1 MTATTTDVVSDE
13 RPESEQEPV
22 GTPAP
27 REAGPSLGQALGWL
41 LTVLGFY
48 IGSRTIRDNS
58 FLTHLTTGDLIR
70 FQGSVPTADPY
81 SHTALGETW
90 TVQSWLASLWY
101 SVLADV
107 GGGTAIRLGNGLLT
121 GLLAHLSWKL
131 SDRSPVVLLRFA
143 VVGAVIMIGAST
155 WTPRPLLF
163 GLLGIALVLMT
174 LQHRLDARWL
184 VPIMWLWVNTH
195 GSFPLGLVLI
205 GAVGLGATIDNRRLP
220 LAELRVFGWAV
231 IGVLAG
237 AINPIGFRIL
247 TFPVE
252 LLSKRE
258 ALEGV
263 TEWLTPSFE
272 QNFHRIFLVMV
283 LALIG
288 AGRARAPWR
297 DLIPAMVFAV
307 AGFLAVRNI
316 AVASVVAILALTP
329 VWQPR
334 VRALS
339 GTERGILGRGI
350 GVIAALGLVFSF
362 LLVTRTNDL
371 GFERYP
377 VDQMDWLEERELIAT
392 EGVNVVH
399 RDFVGN
405 YMHWRFGLE
414 ARVFVDDR
422 FDFYPQELLDDHDA
436 LLFGGDF
443 EEILERRDADVIVW
457 RTEGQFAEWLADSD
471 DWKIVEEDE
480 DWFIALPS

>member
-1 MTATTTDVVSDE
+1 MTVTTADVVDDDL
-13 RPESEQEPV
+13 SEIVEPV
-22 GTPAP
+22 GTPVRREPGP
-27 REAGPSLGQALGWL
+27 RLGQALGWL

-48 IGSRTIRDNS
+48 VGSRTIRDNS

-70 FQGSVPTADPY
+70 FKGAVPTSDPY
-81 SHTALGETW
+81 SYTAFGETW

-101 SVLADV
+101 SVLADL

-121 GLLAHLSWKL
+121 GLLAHLSWRL
-131 SDRSPVVLLRFA
+131 SDRSPVVLLRFT
-143 VVGAVIMIGAST
+143 VVGAVVMIGAST

-163 GLLGIALVLMT
+163 GLVGIALVLMA

-205 GAVGLGATIDNRRLP
+205 GAVGLGAMIDNRRLP
-220 LAELRVFGWAV
+220 MAELRIFAWASM
-231 IGVLAG
+231 GVLAG

-263 TEWLTPSFE
+263 TEWLTPTFD
-272 QNFHRIFLVMV
+272 QNFHRIFLVLV

-297 DLIPAMVFAV
+297 DLVPAMIFAV

-316 AVASVVAILALTP
+316 AVASIVAILALTP
-329 VWQPR
+329 AWKPQIR
-334 VRALS
+334 TLS
-339 GTERGILGRGI
+339 GAERGILGRGI
-350 GVIAALGLVFSF
+350 GAVAAVGLVLSVM
-362 LLVTRTNDL
+362 LITRTNDL

-377 VDQMDWLEERELIAT
+377 VDQIDWLEERDLIAADD
-392 EGVNVVH
+392 VNVIH

-405 YMHWRFGLE
+405 YMHWRFGLD

-422 FDFYPQELLDDHDA
+422 FDFYPQALLDDHDD

-443 EEILERRDADVIVW
+443 AEILERRDADVIVW
-457 RTEGQFAEWLADSD
+457 RTEGQFANWLHDSD
-471 DWKIVEEDE
+471 DWRIVQED
-480 DWFIALPS
+480 DDYFIALPN